1 MENEFLLECTFNSLI
16 NKNTYSFFK
25 SCNNLYL
32 ESYIKKNFFQIL
44 KKKIIKIINKIKFNL
59 KRIFIINNQN
69 NNNISYDNKSNKC
82 REYKKIFNNHLN
94 KFRKLFK
101 TKDFFD

>member
-59 KRIFIINNQN
+59 KRIFIIIIKIIIILVMIINQIN
-69 NNNISYDNKSNKC
+69 VENI
-82 REYKKIFNNHLN
+82 KKYLIII
-94 KFRKLFK
+94 
-101 TKDFFD
+101 